1 MTFTR
6 GEVKIDRQFE
16 MAAWLLRRHTEIE
29 SWRLLMDR
37 KKNAARNV
45 GTSIAGQ
52 LLNNLLR
59 FVCRTVF
66 VYTLGKEFLGISSL
80 YTNILSLLSISELG
94 FASAVTFS
102 LYKPLA
108 ENNQPLICA
117 YMNFYKKAYRVIGIV
132 IFLAGLCLLPFLPN
146 LMTGV
151 TDKVNIYEYY
161 LLYLIQTV
169 VSYLFFAYKATLLDA
184 DQKKYISD
192 IVTYICQILMNV
204 VQIVILVV
212 WRSFLAYTITSIF
225 SNILINAVISM
236 IVDRKYPY
244 LRQKAPA
251 LEPKEKKNLFSR
263 IYAMA
268 LYKVSNAVGSATDNL
283 IISSFISVVMVG
295 IYNNYYLVIQTI
307 QTVLSEAFNAVT
319 ASLGNK
325 YVLDSK
331 EHNEYTFR
339 CLNLLN
345 NMLVAVCAV
354 CFMVLFQPFI
364 ILWLGR
370 DYLLD
375 RTVLIIIVLN
385 FATNYMQLTTNIY
398 RQASGVFVQGKYRA
412 VANAVLNL
420 VISIV
425 LVKQIGLAGVFLGSI
440 VSRVLT
446 ITWYDPWLL
455 YTKGFGKSP
464 ISFYLNYLICLGIS
478 AGCSFFMLWIP
489 LGVPAVSWIGLVVRG
504 VLSIAVT
511 FGAYW
516 LVYGRTEEY
525 HYLTDL
531 VQKTVKRK
539 LKRGK

>member
-1 MTFTR
+1 M
-6 GEVKIDRQFE
+6 
-16 MAAWLLRRHTEIE
+16 
-29 SWRLLMDR
+29 MDR

-94 FASAVTFS
+94 FSSAVTFS

-108 ENNQPLICA
+108 EDNQPLICA
-117 YMNFYKKAYRVIGIV
+117 YMNFYRKAYRIIGSI
-132 IFLAGLCLLPFLPN
+132 IFFAGLCLLPFLPN

-169 VSYLFFAYKATLLDA
+169 VSYLFFAYKSTLLDA

-192 IVTYICQILMNV
+192 IVTYVCQILMNV

-225 SNILINAVISM
+225 SNIMINAVISV

-244 LRQKAPA
+244 LRRKVPA
-251 LEPKEKKNLFSR
+251 LDEKEKKNLFSR

-307 QTVLSEAFNAVT
+307 QTILSEAFNAIT

-375 RTVLIIIVLN
+375 QPVLIIIVLN

-412 VANAVLNL
+412 VANAILNL
-420 VISIV
+420 VTSII
-425 LVKQIGLAGVFLGSI
+425 LVKQIGLVGVFLGSI
-440 VSRVLT
+440 ISRVLT

-455 YTKGFGKSP
+455 YTKGFRKSP
-464 ISFYLNYLICLGIS
+464 VSFYLNYIVCLGII
-478 AGCSFFMLWIP
+478 AGCSLVMLRMP
-489 LGVPAVSWIGLVVRG
+489 LGVSAESWIGFILRGILSIVITLVV
-504 VLSIAVT
+504 
-511 FGAYW
+511 YW
-516 LVYGRTEEY
+516 VVYGRTEEY

-531 VQKTVKRK
+531 VRKTVKQK
-539 LKRGK
+539 LKKTQR